1 MTNVVESW
9 YGNMPVF
16 VTEFIYFS
24 VHIRNVPSDFGTS
37 IQGELHS
44 FWLGS
49 IKSLSS
55 IQQKAD
61 IEEEKEEEREKKS

>member
-1 MTNVVESW
+1 M
-9 YGNMPVF
+9 
-16 VTEFIYFS
+16 
-24 VHIRNVPSDFGTS
+24 HIRNVPSDFGTS
-37 IQGELHS
+37 IQGERHS

-61 IEEEKEEEREKKS
+61 IELRYLSIEEEKEEEREKNKS